1 VRIEDLRFGP
11 NPPGGMNA
19 MKLLAYAHEL
29 RSSTVR
35 HVGGPVEVT
44 RERDGFRVHDGRHRA
59 LAAMIAGR
67 PDVEC
72 VLVKPGRA
80 RS

>member
-1 VRIEDLRFGP
+1 
-11 NPPGGMNA
+11 MNA

-29 RSSTVR
+29 RSSTVP
-35 HVGGPVEVT
+35 HVGGPVVVT
-44 RERDGFRVHDGRHRA
+44 REPDGSFRVHDGRHRA

-67 PDVEC
+67 ADVEC